1 MNDATKKDLAAG
13 VISLTLAACVGLSIG
28 LMLGDWMIGAAAF
41 NVYYW
46 WMS

>member
-1 MNDATKKDLAAG
+1 MKKNENPILDLF
-13 VISLTLAACVGLSIG
+13 IAACIGLSIG
-28 LMLGDWMIGAAAF
+28 LVCRDWMIGSAAF